1 MGTGEVPAKDFTS
14 SWCTRTRTR
23 TRTGCRV
30 VLGGTGQTEPEPAT
44 GGYMVRKTKKFNLL
58 HAFLQVQ
65 SAEHLDDAYPLPA
78 PQAEK

>member
-1 MGTGEVPAKDFTS
+1 M
-14 SWCTRTRTR
+14 
-23 TRTGCRV
+23 
-30 VLGGTGQTEPEPAT
+30 VLGGTGQKEPEPAT
-44 GGYMVRKTKKFNLL
+44 GKYLVRQNKKFSLL